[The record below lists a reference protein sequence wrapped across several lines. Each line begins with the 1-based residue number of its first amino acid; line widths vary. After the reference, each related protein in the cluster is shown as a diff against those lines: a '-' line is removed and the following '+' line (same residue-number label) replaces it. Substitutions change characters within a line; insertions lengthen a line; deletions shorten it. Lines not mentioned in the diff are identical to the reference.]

1 MPLETIEIDVP
12 RPGPD
17 QVLIHV
23 VCSSLNP
30 LEYKLSELTPPV
42 ILGFDLAGIVIAAGE
57 LVREFAV
64 GDAVMAMADLN
75 GDGGWAMGNK
85 GGYALARQFL
95 TVNKPEALTF
105 RDAAVL
111 PMCFLSAFA
120 ALYREVRTGDTVYI
134 PGGAGGVAH
143 LAVQMAARTLGASN
157 ASWKSYLLRQKKKD
171 ARWNSV

>member
-1 MPLETIEIDVP
+1 MP

-134 PGGAGGVAH
+134 PGGAGAVAH

-157 ASWKSYLLRQKKKD
+157 ASWKSYLLRQRKKD